1 MITKGQ
7 ILLVLKS
14 VACVPRWLLL
24 MMLLSSSQTIA
35 DNLTAAAKLEA
46 IKQAL
51 VDLALGTE
59 VTLGS
64 AAYLDRNGGLHETA
78 VMSTN
83 IQVRGIRVLSYL
95 QEAGTTTARVDA
107 SMLSDSSCPGYRAG
121 IRREATVRVLF
132 DSDNA
137 NPNQPVGDHYFNELL
152 MLTEQT
158 LLSALSASKDWSVK
172 SERQHANTYE
182 SMIYGTGADHVPY
195 RFEIVFRDR
204 KLVKDLGHYT
214 QRLFD
219 QGKQS
224 GYQAIS
230 WFTDARPITA
240 TYESWPAKA
249 LEYELRLID
258 RATEQP
264 LWRETRP
271 LQYPRVDRGYGKAS
285 LPVDFKRQVRAATQG
300 LISQVTASL
309 HCYAQGYQLTA
320 IAGDSKHLQINA
332 GMVAGIKVGDQF
344 LITDDAKLLDRAVR
358 PSGLEML
365 ALAQVVSVRAHSAS
379 LRLMAGPEG
388 QAPSDLNNRVA
399 VHL

>member
-7 ILLVLKS
+7 ILSVLKS
-14 VACVPRWLLL
+14 VGCVPRWLLVL
-24 MMLLSSSQTIA
+24 MLLSSSQTLA

-83 IQVRGIRVLSYL
+83 TQVRGIRVLSYL

-121 IRREATVRVLF
+121 MRREATVRVLL
-132 DSDNA
+132 DPVNT

-152 MLTEQT
+152 ALTEQT
-158 LLSALSASKDWSVK
+158 LVSALSASKDWSVRP
-172 SERQHANTYE
+172 ERYHANTYE
-182 SMIYGTGADHVPY
+182 SMTYGTGADHVPY

-204 KLVKDLGHYT
+204 KLVRDLGHYS
-214 QRLFD
+214 QRLFHH
-219 QGKQS
+219 GKQS

-230 WFTDARPITA
+230 WFTDARPISA

-320 IAGDSKHLQINA
+320 IAGDSKHIQINA

-344 LITDDAKLLDRAVR
+344 LISDDAKLLDRAVR
-358 PSGLEML
+358 PGGLEML
-365 ALAQVVSVRAHSAS
+365 TLAQVVSVRAHSAS
-379 LRLMAGPEG
+379 LRLMAGPKG
-388 QAPSDLNNRVA
+388 QAPSDLNNLVA